1 MSSSINL
8 SSIAAPIPTKKG
20 NSNVVGLTQSF
31 EATLNKYAESMG
43 LTKTQLNKLMN
54 VTKNDENIIVSNN
67 IGFVY
72 EVFGMIKLL
81 GFDQTMKFLD
91 EFDSKNLKG
100 KIPSKE
106 IFNSILFEKEET
118 LYQNDIARIRDEF
131 QVKVKGLYK
140 CQKCGSQDTVD
151 QTSSRQ
157 RSSDE
162 ATIFEITCQS
172 CGHRWKRG

>member
-1 MSSSINL
+1 MSSSVNL
-8 SSIAAPIPTKKG
+8 SSLATPVPNKKG
-20 NSNVVGLTQSF
+20 GDGVGLTQSF
-31 EATLNKYAESMG
+31 EATLNKYAENLG

-54 VTKNDENIIVSNN
+54 ITKNDETLISSVNL
-67 IGFVY
+67 GFVY
-72 EVFGMIKLL
+72 EVFGMIKVI
-81 GFDQTMKFLD
+81 GFDQTLKFLE
-91 EFDSKNLKG
+91 EFDTKNMKG
-100 KIPSKE
+100 RIPSKI
-106 IFNSILFEKEET
+106 IFDSVLFEREET

-140 CQKCGSQDTVD
+140 CQKCGSQDTID
-151 QTSSRQ
+151 QTSTRQ

>member
-8 SSIAAPIPTKKG
+8 SSIATPIPSKKG
-20 NSNVVGLTQSF
+20 NNNAIGLTQSF
-31 EATLNKYAESMG
+31 EATLNKYSESMG
-43 LTKTQLNKLMN
+43 LSKTQLNKLMN
-54 VTKNDENIIVSNN
+54 ITKNEEPLITSSN

-81 GFDQTMKFLD
+81 GFDQTMKFLE
-91 EFDSKNLKG
+91 EFDNSVKG
-100 KIPSKE
+100 KISSKE

-140 CQKCGSQDTVD
+140 CQKCGSQDTID

-162 ATIFEITCQS
+162 ATIFEISCQS